1 MANLIK
7 TLRKPIFTDADGNR
21 WKYYTYE
28 RDTYALTA
36 IYQSVENPETFIDI
50 DVDFEYQE
58 GESISGWEYPEHHGY
73 RIEPGESGYDYGLAV
88 TEALDCAHAI
98 VRERR
103 AA

>member
-1 MANLIK
+1 MTKVRNI
-7 TLRKPIFTDADGNR
+7 LRKPIFTDHDGNQ
-21 WKYYTYE
+21 WKYYSYE
-28 RDTYALTA
+28 RDSYGLTA
-36 IYQSVENPETFIDI
+36 TYQSVSTPEAFIEI
-50 DVDFEYQE
+50 DVEFQYQE

-73 RIEPGESGYDYGLAV
+73 KIEPGESGYDYRVAV